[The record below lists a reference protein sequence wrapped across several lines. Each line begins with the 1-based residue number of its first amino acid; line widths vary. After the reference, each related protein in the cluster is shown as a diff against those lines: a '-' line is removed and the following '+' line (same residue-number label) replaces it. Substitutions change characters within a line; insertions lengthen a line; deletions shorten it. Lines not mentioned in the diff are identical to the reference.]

1 MAALGKIRQRSGLL
15 IAVIGIALA
24 AFVLGDFL
32 KSGNS
37 QQGNVPVGIVNGEDI
52 TYKDYNRQ
60 AEQNVENQRQNS
72 QTNNLSSAQMFQVK
86 KGTWD
91 QMVKKIIM
99 DEEIEELGL
108 AVSKEELF
116 DLVQGKNPHRIIQQY
131 FRDPKTNQFNG
142 DLVREYIQNLDKL
155 DAKQMQQWISLEN
168 YLKEDRL
175 NTKYNNLILKGYY
188 IPESIA
194 KLEYFEKGN
203 KADVDFFGVKYG
215 TVADKDVTVDDNDYQ
230 NYYEKTKENYRIDKE
245 MRKVEYV
252 VFDIKPS
259 KEDISETQAQVSELY
274 NELKTTPFEDVPTFI
289 NAVSDKQYVDKWF
302 SRGELPA
309 RIESVMFSEKVGA
322 TVSPYM
328 ENGAFHFAELLET
341 TMRPD
346 SMKASHVL
354 IAYKGSARSQATR
367 TKEEAKQ
374 LADSLYKVLK
384 RHPRKFDAIAKKY
397 SDGPSKTKG
406 GDLGW
411 FADGNMVPAFNQAV
425 LDNRKGAVTV
435 AETSFGFHVI
445 KVTGKKAP
453 VKKVKVAQ
461 FERLISPSNKTYQ
474 NVYMKASAFAGENTT
489 YADFEKAVAEQGL
502 NKRSAGY
509 ITTDKSNIAGL
520 HNPRQLV
527 RWAFKEETAK
537 GDVSEIIDDD
547 NSYIVA
553 VVADVQTEGYKA
565 LETVKNDI
573 KPLVLREKKA
583 EKIIK
588 QIEDKGTKNFEQLA
602 LGLGAEI
609 KHSDKLGFKSFNLP
623 GYGREVEVIAK
634 IFNLEENKISAPLQ
648 GSMAVYVIRVNK
660 FINVPELK
668 DYSGTRKSMEA
679 DFMRRGYSIYKAL
692 EENSEIEDNTI
703 IYF

>member
-289 NAVSDKQYVDKWF
+289 NAVSDKQYVD
-302 SRGELPA
+302 
-309 RIESVMFSEKVGA
+309 
-322 TVSPYM
+322 
-328 ENGAFHFAELLET
+328 
-341 TMRPD
+341 
-346 SMKASHVL
+346 
-354 IAYKGSARSQATR
+354 
-367 TKEEAKQ
+367 

-623 GYGREVEVIAK
+623 GYGREVEVIGK